1 MGRRKK
7 SKFEEIKDS
16 VVDVAEDVVGEAT
29 EAVESIPK
37 KKRKLFRKILI
48 VAAIVGVV
56 FAAKQMIESR

>member
-37 KKRKLFRKILI
+37 KKRKFFRKIFI